1 MKTIQIDA
9 AEAARLLERIEETKR
24 QSRNVR
30 MTAEEAENLFDFFK
44 DVHDVLFRADES
56 DDKKSGPEELTIMS
70 RRHAS
75 INRRGGLWEVFDLGS
90 TRAASP
96 RFGRPLILL
105 SAHGAIAQPYQV

>member
-56 DDKKSGPEELTIMS
+56 DDKKSG
-70 RRHAS
+70 RR
-75 INRRGGLWEVFDLGS
+75 N
-90 TRAASP
+90 
-96 RFGRPLILL
+96 
-105 SAHGAIAQPYQV
+105 